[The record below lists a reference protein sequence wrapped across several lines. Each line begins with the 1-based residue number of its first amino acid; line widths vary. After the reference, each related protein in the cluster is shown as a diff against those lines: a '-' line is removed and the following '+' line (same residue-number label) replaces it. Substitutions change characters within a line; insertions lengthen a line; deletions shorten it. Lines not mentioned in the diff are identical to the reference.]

1 MLFQPTNITP
11 STFSGLGNGTV
22 DVTEDLTVTWQVTGN
37 SALTAYQITI
47 MKNDTSST
55 VVYTGAKVT
64 LEEPFF
70 GVDFNGD
77 VQYFST
83 VIPAS
88 QLSALSNGY
97 ENGYKLQITQWWGS
111 TDAEKIVQT
120 QASFFE
126 ARDKPTLTLSVPA
139 QITSRSFQ
147 FTALYSQAQGDTLN
161 WFRWMLSENGNVT
174 DYLKDTGNIAG
185 TEDVRMDY
193 DGFFTGQSYMV
204 RCIVETENGVEADT
218 GWVVFDVSYELA
230 ELDGSVSVCAGA
242 NRQAILISWPAITYI
257 IGAGAGNYAV
267 SGGKLTMGAGSVV
280 TWNQVNGA
288 AMSLP
293 APWSVVWRGKV
304 QSLPVSVLEIT
315 GSGHT
320 LALHFT
326 DTEAQILEDGE
337 VIASLNISMK
347 NAEFMTAVVTPTSF
361 SLRQEVE
368 VGSIYP
374 SADLYPGETV
384 FPEPMI
390 SSFGIYQ
397 ANLILGE
404 WAANSIQLN
413 GAQVC
418 DLLWVYQGEIPA
430 EVIEEL
436 LSNGAYEPEYGS
448 DTLFLANFEN
458 GLNAGRIAS
467 GSGDY
472 HGTSLYRRESGSTVL
487 KKIADLAL
495 GVTSVLDYGFSN
507 QSSYTYLLFPRGED
521 TFMSAPLVSETVTPV
536 FWDWLLLEC
545 TETARNIFRVD
556 AAHVF
561 KMNVSSGAIG
571 NNNTPNLLTNFTKY
585 PLRQSTAPQFKSGT
599 LQAYIGKIGENGRYV
614 DTAAQMEAL
623 YSLSV
628 SAKPKF
634 LRDRKGNFW
643 RVETSAAVGI
653 TMLDGTREQAA
664 QVSLPWA
671 EVGSTDEVSV
681 IGNTL

>member
-55 VVYTGAKVT
+55 AVYTGAKVT
-64 LEEPFF
+64 LDEPFY

-83 VIPAS
+83 VIPAD
-88 QLSALSNGY
+88 QLSTLSNGY

-111 TDAEKIVQT
+111 TDAEKVVQT
-120 QASFFE
+120 QAAFFE

-185 TEDVRMDY
+185 TEDVRMEY

-218 GWVVFDVSYELA
+218 GWVVFDVLYALSEL
-230 ELDGSVSVCAGA
+230 EGYVSVCAGA
-242 NRQAILISWPAITYI
+242 QRQAMLVSWPEVTYSL
-257 IGAGAGNYAV
+257 GQA
-267 SGGKLTMGAGSVV
+267 SGDYSISGDTLTLPGGSGV
-280 TWNQVNGA
+280 TWDNVNGQGMNFA
-288 AMSLP
+288 P
-293 APWSVVWRGKV
+293 PWSVIWRGR
-304 QSLPVSVLEIT
+304 VSSVPASVWEVRCE
-315 GSGHT
+315 GHT
-320 LALHFT
+320 
-326 DTEAQILEDGE
+326 
-337 VIASLNISMK
+337 ASLDFTES
-347 NAEFMTAVVTPTSF
+347 AAVIRFDGVVLAKLQAAVRSFEYLTVILTPTVF
-361 SLRQEVE
+361 ALRQESFT
-368 VGSIYP
+368 GG
-374 SADLYPGETV
+374 LYPEETLY
-384 FPEPMI
+384 PAETLYPKA
-390 SSFGIYQ
+390 GIITP
-397 ANLILGE
+397 NLYRTDVSVARLSM
-404 WAANSIQLN
+404 NSIRLIGPQEC
-413 GAQVC
+413 AW
-418 DLLWVYQGEIPA
+418 LWVYRGEVPA
-430 EVIEEL
+430 DLIETL
-436 LSNGAYEPEYGS
+436 LTDGSYEPEFGHETY
-448 DTLFLANFEN
+448 LLANFKN
-458 GLNAGRIAS
+458 GLNAGNIAS
-467 GSGDY
+467 NEGGLT
-472 HGTSLYRRESGSTVL
+472 GVSLYRRETGRTVL
-487 KKIADLAL
+487 HKVADLPLRA
-495 GVTSVLDYGFSN
+495 TSVLDYGFHN
-507 QSSYTYLLFPRGED
+507 QAGYTYLLFPRGTD
-521 TFMSAPLVSETVTPV
+521 TFASAPLVSEEAVPV
-536 FWDWLLLEC
+536 FWDWLLMEC
-545 TETARNIFRVD
+545 AETAENVFSVEN
-556 AAHVF
+556 AYVF
-561 KMNVSSGAIG
+561 KMNVSSGVIG
-571 NNNTPNLLTNFTKY
+571 NNNAPNLLTNFTKY

-634 LRDRKGNFW
+634 LRDRKGNLW

-653 TMLDGTREQAA
+653 TMLDATREQAA

-671 EVGSTDEVSV
+671 EVGSTEDVSI
-681 IGNTL
+681 IGTP